1 MSPISLR
8 AGIDLNVLHL
18 QSGEL
23 TGGAARGTYWL
34 HSALR
39 EIGVDSHLMISG
51 RDAQGDDSV
60 TPLADSQAKRVAF
73 ALRNRIGNL
82 PTHLYRNRQ
91 QRIFN
96 TGLAGIDFTRTSAY
110 RAADIIHLHWIN
122 GLVAMRSLRRI
133 EKPIVWTL
141 RDMWPLTG
149 GCHYAIDC
157 DRYGVGCGH
166 CPQLA
171 SKRPR
176 DLSRVVVKAKNATIP
191 SGLQVVGISEWLSD
205 CARRSEVFRRHQTR
219 TISNNIDTRLFSPL
233 PTQVARQALNLPV
246 DKKVVLVGAQR
257 VTDFYKGFDRF
268 LEALSQ
274 SNSRSMH
281 IVTFGRSAEAATQEV
296 DLPKTHLGF
305 LSDAVSLRLAYSA
318 ADVFV
323 APSLMDAFGKTLAES
338 MACGTPVVCF
348 DATGPKD
355 IVAHKE
361 TGYRARPYE
370 PGDLAAGIDWVLS
383 QDTQGGERLR
393 QQSRQRAVEHFDS
406 RVIAR
411 QYKTLY
417 QEMLGSTVRGES

>member
-1 MSPISLR
+1 MR
-8 AGIDLNVLHL
+8 VLHL

-39 EIGVDSHLMISG
+39 GIGVDSHLMISG
-51 RDAQGDDSV
+51 RDAQGDASV
-60 TPLADSQAKRVAF
+60 TALADSQAKRVDY

-82 PTHLYRNRQ
+82 PIRLYRKRQ

-96 TGLAGIDFTRTSAY
+96 TGLAGINITQTLAY
-110 RAADIIHLHWIN
+110 RSADVIHLHWIN
-122 GLVAMRSLRRI
+122 GLVAMRSLRSI

-149 GCHYAIDC
+149 GCHYSIDC
-157 DRYGVGCGH
+157 DRYEAGCGH

-171 SKRPR
+171 SERR
-176 DLSRVVVKAKNATIP
+176 WDLSRAVVKAKNAAIP
-191 SGLQVVGISEWLSD
+191 SGLQVVGISDWLSD
-205 CARRSEVFRRHQTR
+205 CARRSEVFRGHQTR
-219 TISNNIDTRLFSPL
+219 TISNNIDTGMFSPL
-233 PTQVARQALNLPV
+233 PIQVARQALSLPV
-246 DKKVVLVGAQR
+246 DKQIILVGAQR

-281 IVTFGRSAEAATQEV
+281 IVTFGRSAEAAMQEV

>member
-1 MSPISLR
+1 MNI
-8 AGIDLNVLHL
+8 LHL

-34 HSALR
+34 HSALC

-51 RDAQGDDSV
+51 RDAKGDDSV
-60 TPLADSQAKRVAF
+60 TALANSQFKRVDF

-82 PTHLYRNRQ
+82 PTHLYPQRQ

-96 TGLAGIDFTRTSAY
+96 TGLAGINVTRTPAY
-110 RAADIIHLHWIN
+110 QAADIIHLHWIN
-122 GLVAMRSLRRI
+122 GLVAMRALRRI
-133 EKPIVWTL
+133 DKPIVWTM

-149 GCHYAIDC
+149 GCHYAMDC
-157 DRYGVGCGH
+157 DRYEAGCGR

-171 SKRPR
+171 SKRR
-176 DLSRVVVKAKNATIP
+176 WDLSRAVVKAKRGGIP
-191 SGLQVVGISEWLSD
+191 SGLQVVGISDWLSD
-205 CARRSEVFRRHQTR
+205 CAGRSEIFREHQIR
-219 TISNNIDTRLFSPL
+219 TISNNIDTRSFSPL
-233 PTQVARQALNLPV
+233 PTQIARQALNLPV
-246 DKKVVLVGAQR
+246 DKQLVLVGAQR

-274 SNSRSMH
+274 TDSRSMH
-281 IVTFGRSAEAATQEV
+281 IVTFGRSAHEAMEEI

-323 APSLMDAFGKTLAES
+323 APSLMDAFGKTLAEAL
-338 MACGTPVVCF
+338 ACGTPVVCF
-348 DATGPKD
+348 DATGPRD

-361 TGYRARPYE
+361 TGYRAKPYE
-370 PGDLAAGIDWVLS
+370 SSDLAAGIDWVLS
-383 QDTQGGERLR
+383 QDTQGAERLR
-393 QQSRQRAVEHFDS
+393 RQSRNRAVEQFDS

-417 QEMLGSTVRGES
+417 EEILGSMAGEES